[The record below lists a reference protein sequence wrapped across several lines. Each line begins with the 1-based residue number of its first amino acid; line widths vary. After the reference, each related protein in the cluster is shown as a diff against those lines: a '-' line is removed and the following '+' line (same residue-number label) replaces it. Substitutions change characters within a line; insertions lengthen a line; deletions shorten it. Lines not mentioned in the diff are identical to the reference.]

1 MEELSPLRMK
11 RKLNLIEVAEDYFI
25 EHGLHTSTME
35 DIAAASGISRQ
46 TVYRYYSSKEDL
58 AFAVENRVLER
69 LFTRMG
75 ELFGAAYGM
84 TLEKLY
90 EISDELIPQ
99 FVKEYERELKFTG
112 VFDAYFQHYPDSAY
126 YEEMKAIL
134 SQFENPFT
142 QLLEAQQRQGR
153 ISKDMSAAL
162 IGETISNSMLSLCQ
176 RVLLRRDTLEQEYRI
191 DPVSLVPIQ
200 MKLFIKALIAS

>member
-1 MEELSPLRMK
+1 
-11 RKLNLIEVAEDYFI
+11 
-25 EHGLHTSTME
+25 
-35 DIAAASGISRQ
+35 
-46 TVYRYYSSKEDL
+46 
-58 AFAVENRVLER
+58 
-69 LFTRMG
+69 
-75 ELFGAAYGM
+75 
-84 TLEKLY
+84 
-90 EISDELIPQ
+90 
-99 FVKEYERELKFTG
+99 
-112 VFDAYFQHYPDSAY
+112 
-126 YEEMKAIL
+126 MKAIL

>member
-84 TLEKLY
+84 TLE
-90 EISDELIPQ
+90 
-99 FVKEYERELKFTG
+99 
-112 VFDAYFQHYPDSAY
+112 
-126 YEEMKAIL
+126 
-134 SQFENPFT
+134 
-142 QLLEAQQRQGR
+142 
-153 ISKDMSAAL
+153 
-162 IGETISNSMLSLCQ
+162 NSMRS
-176 RVLLRRDTLEQEYRI
+176 
-191 DPVSLVPIQ
+191 PMSSSPSSSKSMSGNSSSPGSSMPISST
-200 MKLFIKALIAS
+200 ILIQPITKR